1 MTTLVRSAEAHLLV
15 CGKPRPRPGAVVR
28 YPNHIPTQ
36 RVVLALVATR
46 RAEDKQERRQ
56 KRKGQVESFMRNS
69 KWNITCAIAVGA
81 FTSVA
86 DAQPAP
92 SMTDSIE
99 GHLAAGK
106 NAAGG
111 RDNTPDFYGL
121 VTAICLA
128 PLNAPTRPDA
138 PPPRI
143 NPNRAST
150 YLEPKKA
157 FDDLYWMGTAS
168 RSTWALTTSDGII
181 LYDTQG
187 VYDAEDVI
195 VGGLKKLGLD
205 PVTVKY
211 VIISH
216 AHENEVGGAKMMQE
230 RYGAHIVMGAGD
242 WDMVDQSVNGF
253 PKGKPKRDIVATD
266 GMKITLGDRTVTI
279 YLMPGHTPGTI
290 SGIFQVHDHGKLLTV
305 AYSGGTEFNFV
316 NDVPHFDTYLAS
328 ERKFAVIAAAAG
340 ATVILGNQSQFDG
353 AAVKLRMLADRRPEE
368 AHPLEVGAAAV
379 ARYFKIEDECAQA
392 VRLKLL
398 THQHDAQPGQ

>member
-1 MTTLVRSAEAHLLV
+1 MRTWRLPKARRNSAANRKDPERNIVRISRWNIACALAVLAFMSAAEA
-15 CGKPRPRPGAVVR
+15 
-28 YPNHIPTQ
+28 Q
-36 RVVLALVATR
+36 
-46 RAEDKQERRQ
+46 
-56 KRKGQVESFMRNS
+56 
-69 KWNITCAIAVGA
+69 IA
-81 FTSVA
+81 
-86 DAQPAP
+86 P
-92 SMTDSIE
+92 DSIE

-111 RDNTPDFYGL
+111 RNDTPDFYGL
-121 VTAICLA
+121 VTAICVA
-128 PLNAPTRPDA
+128 PLNAPSRPDA
-138 PPPRI
+138 PAPRM

-157 FDDLYWMGTAS
+157 FDDLYWMGTPS

-187 VYDAEDVI
+187 VYDAEAVI

-205 PVTVKY
+205 PAKVKY

-216 AHENEVGGAKMMQE
+216 AHENEVGGAKLMQE

-253 PKGKPKRDIVATD
+253 PNGKPKRDIVATD
-266 GMKITLGDRTVTI
+266 GMKVTLGGRTVTV

-290 SGIFQVHDHGKLLTV
+290 SGIFQVHDRGKPLTV

-328 ERKFAVIAAAAG
+328 ERKFAAIAAAAG
-340 ATVILGNQSQFDG
+340 ATIILGNQSQFDS
-353 AAVKLRMLADRRPEE
+353 AAPKLRALADRRPGE
-368 AHPLEVGAAAV
+368 AHPLDVGAAAV

-398 THQHDAQPGQ
+398 TQQRDATQPGR

>member
-1 MTTLVRSAEAHLLV
+1 VRISRWNTACALAVLAFMSAAEA
-15 CGKPRPRPGAVVR
+15 
-28 YPNHIPTQ
+28 Q
-36 RVVLALVATR
+36 
-46 RAEDKQERRQ
+46 
-56 KRKGQVESFMRNS
+56 
-69 KWNITCAIAVGA
+69 IA
-81 FTSVA
+81 
-86 DAQPAP
+86 P
-92 SMTDSIE
+92 DSID

-111 RDNTPDFYGL
+111 RNDTPDFYGL
-121 VTAICLA
+121 VTAICVA
-128 PLNAPTRPDA
+128 PLNAPSRPDA
-138 PPPRI
+138 PAPRM

-157 FDDLYWMGTAS
+157 FDDLYWMGTPS

-205 PVTVKY
+205 PATVKY

-216 AHENEVGGAKMMQE
+216 AHENEVGGAKLMQE

-253 PKGKPKRDIVATD
+253 PNGKPKRDIVATD
-266 GMKITLGDRTVTI
+266 GMKVTLGGRTVTV
-279 YLMPGHTPGTI
+279 YLVPGHTPGTL
-290 SGIFQVHDHGKLLTV
+290 SGIFQVHDRGNPLTV

-328 ERKFAVIAAAAG
+328 VRKFAAIAAAAG
-340 ATVILGNQSQFDG
+340 ATVILGNQSQFDS
-353 AAVKLRMLADRRPEE
+353 AAPKLRTLADRRPGE
-368 AHPLEVGAAAV
+368 AHPLDVGAAAV

-398 THQHDAQPGQ
+398 TQRRDATQPGR

>member
-1 MTTLVRSAEAHLLV
+1 MMRISKWTVV
-15 CGKPRPRPGAVVR
+15 GALA
-28 YPNHIPTQ
+28 
-36 RVVLALVATR
+36 VLA
-46 RAEDKQERRQ
+46 
-56 KRKGQVESFMRNS
+56 
-69 KWNITCAIAVGA
+69 
-81 FTSVA
+81 FTNLA
-86 DAQPAP
+86 DAETAP
-92 SMTDSIE
+92 SAPDSIE

-121 VTAICLA
+121 VTALCVA
-128 PLNAPTRPDA
+128 PQNAPPPPDA
-138 PPPRI
+138 PAPRM

-150 YLEPKKA
+150 YLEPQKA
-157 FDDLYWMGTAS
+157 FDDLYWMGTPS
-168 RSTWALTTSDGII
+168 RSTWALSTSEGII

-205 PVTVKY
+205 PAAVKY

-216 AHENEVGGAKMMQE
+216 AHENEVGGAKLMQE

-253 PKGKPKRDIVATD
+253 PNGKPRRDMVATD
-266 GMKITLGDRTVTI
+266 GMKITLGGTTATI

-290 SGIFQVHDHGKLLTV
+290 SGIFGVHDHGQPLTV

-316 NDVPHFDTYLAS
+316 NDVAHFDTYLAS
-328 ERKFAVIAAAAG
+328 ERKFAAIAAAAG
-340 ATVILGNQSQFDG
+340 ATVILGSQSQFDG
-353 AAVKLRMLADRRPEE
+353 AALKLRTLADRRPGEP
-368 AHPLEVGAAAV
+368 HPLDVGAAAV
-379 ARYFKIEDECAQA
+379 ARYFRIEDECAQV

-398 THQHDAQPGQ
+398 AR

>member
-1 MTTLVRSAEAHLLV
+1 M
-15 CGKPRPRPGAVVR
+15 
-28 YPNHIPTQ
+28 PT
-36 RVVLALVATR
+36 
-46 RAEDKQERRQ
+46 
-56 KRKGQVESFMRNS
+56 S
-69 KWNITCAIAVGA
+69 KWTAACALGA
-81 FTSVA
+81 LGFMNVA
-86 DAQPAP
+86 HAQTVPP
-92 SMTDSIE
+92 GPDSIE
-99 GHLAAGK
+99 AHLAAGK

-121 VTAICLA
+121 VTALCVA
-128 PLNAPTRPDA
+128 PLNAPARPDA
-138 PPPRI
+138 PAPRLD
-143 NPNRAST
+143 PNRARA

-157 FDDLYWMGTAS
+157 FDDLYWMGTPS

-187 VYDAEDVI
+187 VYDAEEII

-205 PVTVKY
+205 PAQVKY

-216 AHENEVGGAKMMQE
+216 AHENEVGGAKLMQE

-242 WDMVDQSVNGF
+242 WDMVAASVNGF
-253 PKGKPKRDIVATD
+253 PNGKPKRDMVAMD
-266 GMKITLGDRTVTI
+266 GMKITLGGKTVTI

-290 SGIFQVHDHGKLLTV
+290 SGIFEVHDHGKPLTV

-328 ERKFAVIAAAAG
+328 ERKFAAIAAAAG
-340 ATVILGNQSQFDG
+340 ATIIMGNQSQFDN
-353 AAVKLRMLADRRPEE
+353 AAVKLRTLADRRPGE

-392 VRLKLL
+392 VRLRLL
-398 THQHDAQPGQ
+398 AQRR